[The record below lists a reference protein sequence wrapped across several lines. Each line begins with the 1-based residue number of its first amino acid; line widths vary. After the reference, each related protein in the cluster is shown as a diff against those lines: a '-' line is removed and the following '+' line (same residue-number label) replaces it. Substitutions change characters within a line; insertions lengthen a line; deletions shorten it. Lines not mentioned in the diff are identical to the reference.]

1 MEVLVEVEFG
11 KVYPRTNASR
21 LRLRVI
27 QHHQHSLTITLPSVN
42 QSQIHSQHIKI
53 SFNLPKPTSLPPPLM
68 LYPILNPSR
77 NIRLS
82 MRTKRLKSPAHPPT
96 KPLAD
101 PTLIPL
107 NPTMSIVRRAN
118 THHTCSSPVVE
129 TWSPTRLTDRTN
141 AFVALAYDADAF
153 GTVLAKDTVVRCAI
167 VLRGGT
173 GTSG

>member
-27 QHHQHSLTITLPSVN
+27 QHHQHSFTITLPSVN

-82 MRTKRLKSPAHPPT
+82 MRTKRL

-141 AFVALAYDADAF
+141 AFVALAYDADAL
-153 GTVLAKDTVVRCAI
+153 GTVLAKDAVVRCAI